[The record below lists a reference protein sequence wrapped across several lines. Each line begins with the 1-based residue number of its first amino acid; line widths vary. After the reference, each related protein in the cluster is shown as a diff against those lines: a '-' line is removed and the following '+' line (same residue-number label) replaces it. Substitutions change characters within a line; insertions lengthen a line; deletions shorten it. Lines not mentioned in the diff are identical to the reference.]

1 MEAPSVF
8 VGIDVSQAQLDYAI
22 RPTGEHGHVPN
33 SEPGLVE
40 LVNQMARVRPTL
52 IVLEATGGLELTAT
66 AALASA
72 GYPVA
77 VVNPRQVRD
86 FAKATGELAK
96 TDHLDAH
103 LLAHFAEAIRPRI
116 QVLPDEQA
124 QRLKALLT
132 RRRQIL
138 EMLVAERN
146 RVTLTHPEVQGRLK
160 EHIAWLEQE
169 LDQLNHDLDHEI
181 RNSPLWHEHDQ
192 LLQSVPG
199 VGKVLSTTLLGHLPE
214 LGVLDRKAI
223 AALVGVA
230 PFNCDSGKFKGKR
243 RVWGGREQVRYALYM
258 SALSAT
264 RFNPVIRAFYERLRK
279 AGKPFK
285 VAITACMHKLLVI
298 LNAMMKHQTR
308 WSPELAVAK

>member
-1 MEAPSVF
+1 MESQSVF
-8 VGIDVSQAQLDYAI
+8 VGVDVSQEQLDYAV
-22 RPTGEHGHVPN
+22 RPTGEHGQVPN
-33 SEPGLVE
+33 SETGVVE
-40 LVNQMARVRPTL
+40 LVKQLMAIRPAL
-52 IVLEATGGLELTAT
+52 IVLEATGGLELAAT
-66 AALASA
+66 AALAGA
-72 GYPVA
+72 GCPVA

-96 TDHLDAH
+96 TDRIDASM
-103 LLAHFAEAIRPRI
+103 LAHFAEAIRPRV
-116 QVLPDEQA
+116 QELPDEQA

-146 RVTLTHPEVQGRLK
+146 RLALTHPEVQGRLK
-160 EHIAWLEQE
+160 EHITWLEHE

-181 RNSPLWHEHDQ
+181 QNSPLWHEQDQ

-214 LGVLDRKAI
+214 LGILDRKAI

-264 RFNPVIRAFYERLRK
+264 RFNPVIRAFYQRLRQ

-285 VAITACMHKLLVI
+285 VAITACMHKLLTI

-308 WSPELAVAK
+308 WSPAPAVC

>member
-1 MEAPSVF
+1 MEPQAVF
-8 VGIDVSQAQLDYAI
+8 VGVDVSQEQLDYAI
-22 RPTGEHGHVPN
+22 RPTGQHGQLPN
-33 SEPGLVE
+33 NETGIAE
-40 LVNQMARVRPTL
+40 LVTRLTAVQPAL
-52 IVLEATGGLELTAT
+52 IVLEATGGLELAAT
-66 AALASA
+66 AALLT
-72 GYPVA
+72 GGCPVA
-77 VVNPRQVRD
+77 VVNPRQARD

-96 TDHLDAH
+96 TDRIDAAT
-103 LLAHFAEAIRPRI
+103 LAHFAEAIRPRV
-116 QVLPDEQA
+116 QELPDEQA
-124 QRLKALLT
+124 LRLKAWLT

-146 RVTLTHPEVQGRLK
+146 RLALTHPEVQGRLK
-160 EHIAWLEQE
+160 EHITWLEHE
-169 LDQLNHDLDHEI
+169 LDHLNHDLDHEI
-181 RNSPLWHEHDQ
+181 RNSPFWHEQDQ

-199 VGKVLSTTLLGHLPE
+199 VGKVLSTTLLGYLPE

-230 PFNCDSGKFKGKR
+230 PFNCDSGKLKGKR

-264 RFNPVIRAFYERLRK
+264 RFNPIIRAFYQRLRQ

-285 VAITACMHKLLVI
+285 VAITACMHKLLII

-308 WSPELAVAK
+308 WLPPMPAH